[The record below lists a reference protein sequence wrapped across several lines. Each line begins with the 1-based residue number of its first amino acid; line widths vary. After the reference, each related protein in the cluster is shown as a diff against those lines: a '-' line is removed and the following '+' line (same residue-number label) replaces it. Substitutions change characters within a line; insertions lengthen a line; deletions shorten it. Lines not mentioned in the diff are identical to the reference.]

1 MKLNATDKWFRYI
14 SGEEVNEARR
24 AIDLRLYKVTLGIV
38 IDLDKAGSDGQIENQ
53 IRGIEGVTTV
63 SHLSDRQKTVIT
75 GKRYREYEIKFEIF
89 GTESRDRY
97 RDLTLAPAIAREVQ
111 GAKVVARGPIEKVEG
126 GLSESLWAGT
136 AYSTAFNRQ
145 TPEMPHTPALTI
157 DAVMQD
163 WMHGS
168 VQAYDTPMNTKDMA
182 YHVMVPVDELW
193 ELCGRYYRGSKQDF
207 DGRYQRFIKYGSEN
221 PVFVAVGRNGRVKLT
236 GNEDDVWFAKKSGLK
251 ELPVFFSYQRQV

>member
-1 MKLNATDKWFRYI
+1 MKLNATDKWFRYV

-24 AIDLRLYKVTLGIV
+24 AIDLRVYKVTLGIV
-38 IDLDKAGSDGQIENQ
+38 VDLDKAGSDGQIENQ

-111 GAKVVARGPIEKVEG
+111 GAKVVARGPIEKVEA

-163 WMHGS
+163 WIHGS

-193 ELCGRYYRGSKQDF
+193 ELCGRYYRGSRQDF

-221 PVFVAVGRNGRVKLT
+221 PVFVAVGKNGRAKLT

>member
-1 MKLNATDKWFRYI
+1 MKLNATDKWFRYV

-24 AIDLRLYKVTLGIV
+24 AIDLRVYKVTLGIV
-38 IDLDKAGSDGQIENQ
+38 VDLDKAGSDGQIENQ

-111 GAKVVARGPIEKVEG
+111 GAKVVARGPIEKVEA

-193 ELCGRYYRGSKQDF
+193 ELCGRYYRGSRQDF
-207 DGRYQRFIKYGSEN
+207 DGRYQRFIKYGSES
-221 PVFVAVGRNGRVKLT
+221 PVFVAVGKNGRVKLT

>member
-1 MKLNATDKWFRYI
+1 MKLNATDKWFRYV

-24 AIDLRLYKVTLGIV
+24 AIDLRVYKVTLGIV
-38 IDLDKAGSDGQIENQ
+38 IDLDRAGSDGQIENQ

-111 GAKVVARGPIEKVEG
+111 GAKVVARGPIEKVEA

-136 AYSTAFNRQ
+136 AYSTALNRQ
-145 TPEMPHTPALTI
+145 TPEMPHTPALSI
-157 DAVMQD
+157 DAVLRD
-163 WMHGS
+163 WVEGA
-168 VQAYDTPMNTKDMA
+168 VQAYDTPMNTRDST

-193 ELCGRYYRGSKQDF
+193 ELCGRYYRGSRQDF
-207 DGRYQRFIKYGSEN
+207 DGRYKNFIKYGSQN
-221 PVFVAVGRNGRVKLT
+221 PVFVAVGKNGRVKLT

>member
-24 AIDLRLYKVTLGIV
+24 AIDLRVYKVVLGIV
-38 IDLDKAGSDGQIENQ
+38 VDLDRAGSDGQIENQ

-63 SHLSDRQKTVIT
+63 THLSDKQKTVMT

-111 GAKVVARGPIEKVEG
+111 GAKVIGRGKIDKVEA
-126 GLSESLWAGT
+126 GLSESLWGGT
-136 AYSTAFNRQ
+136 AYSTAPKYNA
-145 TPEMPHTPALTI
+145 PEMPHSPALTI
-157 DAVMQD
+157 DAVLQD
-163 WMHGS
+163 WIHGS
-168 VQAYDTPMNTKDMA
+168 VQAYDMPMNTTDMA

-193 ELCGRYYRGSKQDF
+193 EFCGRYYRGSRQEF
-207 DGRYQRFIKYGSEN
+207 DGRYQKFIKDGPTS
-221 PVFVAVGRNGRVKLT
+221 PVYVAVGRNGRVKLT